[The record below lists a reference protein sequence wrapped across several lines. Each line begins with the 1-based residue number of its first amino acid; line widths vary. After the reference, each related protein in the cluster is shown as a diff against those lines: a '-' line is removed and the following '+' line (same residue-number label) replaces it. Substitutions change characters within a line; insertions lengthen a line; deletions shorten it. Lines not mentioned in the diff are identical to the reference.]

1 MNIINITISKMK
13 KINFKAAS
21 ILCGSALL
29 ISGALAS
36 CGSDNNDPDDNKG
49 NEVVDSKNLDYS
61 PENAN
66 SWHNYSVRV
75 AELLARD
82 SEELYDS
89 WNTSYEGGDSFANI
103 FRNANTSAYPSYL
116 SCIDEILDGCKDIAG
131 EVGDA
136 KIGDPYDLYMQ
147 GKKEEALYAV
157 ESWYS
162 WHSRDDYANNI
173 LSIRNSY
180 YGSLDGSV
188 NANSMSALVKSVD
201 ADLDARTITLID
213 NARKA
218 IIAIPQPFRNNINSS
233 EALMAQEACADLE
246 DHITNTLKGFFQ
258 NLSVSYDD
266 RLKDIVVNYVDNVVL
281 PTYKLLKDR
290 NEALLQAVK
299 DLSSQRTNAAFEKAC
314 QAWLASR
321 EPWEESEAFLFGP
334 VDALGLDPNMD
345 SWPLDQDAIVNHLKS
360 GNFDDLNW
368 GDGDDDDKIEAA
380 QNIRG
385 FHTLEFL
392 LFKDGQPRK
401 VN

>member
-1 MNIINITISKMK
+1 MK
-13 KINFKAAS
+13 LHRTLKSPVAF
-21 ILCGSALL
+21 CGSVL
-29 ISGALAS
+29 IVYSGLFS
-36 CGSDNNDPDDNKG
+36 CSSDKNEPDPTPVVVDAKNIDYTSDNAD
-49 NEVVDSKNLDYS
+49 
-61 PENAN
+61 
-66 SWHNYSVRV
+66 SWHNYSIRV

-89 WNTSYEGGDSFANI
+89 WNKSYDGGEAFADI
-103 FRNANTSAYPSYL
+103 FRNASGTAYPSYL
-116 SCIDEILDGCKDIAG
+116 SCIEEIIDGCSDISN

-136 KIGDPYDLYMQ
+136 KIGDPYDLYIQ

-162 WHSRDDYANNI
+162 WHSRDDYSNNI

-180 YGSLDGSV
+180 LGSLDGTV
-188 NANSMSALVKSVD
+188 NENSMSALVKAED
-201 ADLDARTITLID
+201 GDLDNLTKQLIE

-218 IIAIPQPFRNNINSS
+218 IIAIPQPFRNNINSA
-233 EALMAQEACADLE
+233 EALKAQEACGELTTHLDK
-246 DHITNTLKGFFQ
+246 ILKGFFQ
-258 NLSVSYDD
+258 NLPASYDD
-266 RLKDIVVNYVDNVVL
+266 RLKAIVANYVDNVVL
-281 PTYKLLKDR
+281 PTYSLLKER
-290 NEALLQAVK
+290 NAALLDAVK
-299 DLSSQRTNAAFEKAC
+299 TLSSSRTNAAFEAASA
-314 QAWLASR
+314 AWLSAR
-321 EPWEESEAFLFGP
+321 EPWEKSEAFLFGP

-360 GNFDDLNW
+360 NNFNDLIWN
-368 GDGDDDDKIEAA
+368 DGDDDSKVEAA